1 MAVPSGDDAA
11 VTIPAGATV
20 TSVDLAV
27 DGVHFRRA
35 TAPPAA
41 IGHKAL
47 AAALSD
53 LAAMGASPGEAY
65 VQLGLPEDITEEQAL
80 ELADGMGELAA
91 EHGVRIL
98 GGDISRSPVL
108 LLAVTVV
115 GHAAQPQDL
124 VRRAGARAGD
134 GVFVTGALGGAAAGL
149 LLLERPELRD
159 GLDPDLAA
167 AAVERQLRP
176 RPRIAAGRALA
187 EGGATAMID
196 LSDGLAGDA
205 GHVARAGSV
214 RLELDAA
221 RLPLAPG
228 VAEVARAAGVD
239 AAALAAAGG
248 EDYELLACLAPEAA
262 EAAARA
268 LAAAGVPLTRVG
280 NVAGG
285 AGVRLRG
292 EGSAELALRGFD
304 QLR

>member
-1 MAVPSGDDAA
+1 VAVPSGDDAA